1 MTAKPTVE
9 RPDPRQVYDTPWP
22 LELAAVDQFARD
34 GHLLVRGLGAGL
46 DFAALRDELAPFAE
60 RANHR
65 LAPMPQR
72 STYDR
77 AFLQMFNLWRSNAAF
92 ERFTLAQR
100 FAGVAAQLLGV
111 RAVRLYHDQ
120 ALVKQAGGGHTPW
133 HQDQRYWPLDGA
145 RTLTMWMALTD
156 CTPEMGTMRFA
167 TGSHALGDIGLLPI
181 SDESETFLA
190 ALIEREGLRV
200 CPPVAM
206 AAGDA
211 SFHDGW
217 VVHGGGPNTT
227 TVARE
232 AMTVIYV
239 EDGARIT
246 EPDSPE
252 RRLDLAVWLPGQQPG
267 DVVDSPV
274 NPRLAA
280 N

>member
-9 RPDPRQVYDTPWP
+9 RHQQREVYDTPFP
-22 LELAAVDQFARD
+22 LGPDAVEQFRRD
-34 GHLLVRGLGAGL
+34 GHVLVPGLGAGL
-46 DFAALRDELAPFAE
+46 DFPLLRNELVPFAE

-65 LAPMPQR
+65 LAPMEQR
-72 STYDR
+72 NTYDR

-92 ERFTLAQR
+92 ERFTLARR
-100 FAGVAAQLLGV
+100 FAGLAAQLLGV
-111 RAVRLYHDQ
+111 PAVRLYHDQ

-167 TGSHALGDIGLLPI
+167 TRSHALGDIGPLPI
-181 SDESETFLA
+181 SDESEAFLA
-190 ALIEREGLRV
+190 VLIEREGLQV
-200 CPPVAM
+200 SPSVAM

-211 SFHDGW
+211 TFHDGW

-239 EDGARIT
+239 EEGGRIT